1 VNKLILVRGAS
12 GSGKST
18 FARKI
23 ASEIGAVVY
32 ESDEYFMRGGEYVF
46 DASKLGPA
54 HMWNQARTRKS
65 LSEGLNVAVANTLTT
80 RKELNQYLKIA
91 EEFGIPVEVYRSN
104 ARFQNLHGVPEEKV
118 QIMRDRMVDF
128 PGEIII
134 NG

>member
-23 ASEIGAVVY
+23 ASEIGAEVY

-54 HMWNQARTRKS
+54 HMWNQERTRKS

-91 EEFGIPVEVYRSN
+91 EELGIPVEVYRSN